1 MGIYIVIW
9 FVVRDNNIAS
19 LFVLRISERTTNRAF
34 ENCEIHRL
42 GMESQLQT
50 KNEKRHLK
58 SARNFVFGR
67 RWYTE
72 GRMQGEVSAT

>member
-19 LFVLRISERTTNRAF
+19 LFVLRISERTTNRAY

-42 GMESQLQT
+42 GVGSQLQT
-50 KNEKRHLK
+50 KQKRKAALK
-58 SARNFVFGR
+58 IGKELCIRKALVH
-67 RWYTE
+67 
-72 GRMQGEVSAT
+72 